1 MTIGKKIA
9 AMLTA
14 IILTTLGA
22 FTLYFFT
29 IYNAT
34 ASELSKTYTPFSKK
48 SNEVIEA
55 TDPLTILFMGVD
67 TGTGSREDDW
77 VGNSDSMILVTVN
90 PDTKTTTMMSLERDI
105 LVDISKKN
113 GEPSGAQAKLNAA
126 YAEGGAQSAI
136 ATIEDMMNIQID
148 RYAMINMQG
157 LIDLVDA
164 VGGITVNNTFDFDIS
179 IEEQEPEYTATIP
192 PGVQKVNGEQA
203 LVYARMRYQD
213 PEGDYG
219 RQKRQ
224 REVIQLIVAKLLSM
238 NSVSS
243 YNRILKAVSGNVQT
257 DVEITTETIPQ
268 LLGYRDALK
277 NIKTYQLAGLD
288 ATIDGVSYQIVATD
302 HMLEMQNILQTSLGR
317 AAYTDVVTTA
327 VLYETLYGAGA
338 ETPDYTGNEG
348 TSSYYNG
355 TQGSAETPAVVT
367 NQAPTYDQSHTAVES
382 PDQAGNVGAE

>member
-9 AMLTA
+9 AMMTA

-34 ASELSKTYTPFSKK
+34 ASELSKTFHPFSEK
-48 SNEVIEA
+48 SNEMIEA
-55 TDPLTILFMGVD
+55 TEPLTILFMGVD

-105 LVDISKKN
+105 LVDISEKN
-113 GEPSGAQAKLNAA
+113 GEPSGTQAKLNAA

-136 ATIEDMMNIQID
+136 ATVEDMMNIQID

-179 IEEQEPEYTATIP
+179 IEEQEPEYTAIIP
-192 PGVQKVNGEQA
+192 PGKQKVNGEQA
-203 LVYARMRYQD
+203 LVYSRMRYQD

-224 REVIQLIVAKLLSM
+224 REVIQLILKKLLSLD
-238 NSVSS
+238 SISS
-243 YNRILKAVSGNVQT
+243 YNRILKAISGNVQT
-257 DVEITTETIPQ
+257 DVELNTKTIPQ
-268 LLGYRDALK
+268 LLGYRAALQ
-277 NIKTYQLAGLD
+277 NIKTYQLAGID
-288 ATIDGVSYQIVATD
+288 ATIDEVSYQIVASD
-302 HMLEMQNILQTSLGR
+302 HMLEMQNVLQTSLGR
-317 AAYTDVVTTA
+317 PPYTDVLTTA
-327 VLYETLYGAGA
+327 TLYETLYG
-338 ETPDYTGNEG
+338 ETAPESSYGGT
-348 TSSYYNG
+348 TSSEPYDYG
-355 TQGSAETPAVVT
+355 QTETTVPQLPYEEPYPVT
-367 NQAPTYDQSHTAVES
+367 ETVPSVE
-382 PDQAGNVGAE
+382 